1 MERIK
6 DAFQSLPMPS
16 LASAPPPEEQTF
28 TDKVLDGMTYNLYS
42 LIYANAKAATFCPM
56 DISIT
61 VLLVF
66 TIIFSRFLYLVFA
79 YVYNFLVWFVYTII
93 VMGPSLII
101 LILLI
106 IVGIV
111 IYYLSEG
118 VRALANIVLV
128 PIWNITIEGLAGLS
142 GLLSI
147 LVGVVLMI
155 PKIIGINIE
164 NPLKP
169 FGPEEYT
176 VEDEFPSLGE
186 FFVMIGVKVVQ
197 PVIQATLTSMIYDS

>member
-16 LASAPPPEEQTF
+16 MAAAPPPEEQTF

-42 LIYANAKAATFCPM
+42 VIYANAKAATFCPM

-61 VLLVF
+61 VLIVF
-66 TIIFSRFLYLVFA
+66 TIILSRFIYLVFA
-79 YVYNFLVWFVYTII
+79 YVFNFLVWFVYTII

-101 LILLI
+101 LLLLI

-111 IYYLSEG
+111 IYYFSEA
-118 VRALANIVLV
+118 VRSIANIVVV
-128 PIWNITIEGLAGLS
+128 PIWNIIVEGLAGLS
-142 GLLSI
+142 GILSI

-169 FGPEEYT
+169 FGPELFT
-176 VEDEFPSLGE
+176 ITDGLPSLGE

-197 PVIQATLTSMIYDS
+197 PVVEATLTSMIYES

>member
-16 LASAPPPEEQTF
+16 MAAAPPPEEQTF
-28 TDKVLDGMTYNLYS
+28 TDKVLDGMTYNMYS

-66 TIIFSRFLYLVFA
+66 TIILSRFIYLVFA
-79 YVYNFLVWFVYTII
+79 YVYNFLIWFVYTII

-101 LILLI
+101 LLLLI

-111 IYYLSEG
+111 IYYFSEA
-118 VRALANIVLV
+118 VRSIANIVVV
-128 PIWNITIEGLAGLS
+128 PLWNIVVEGLAGLS
-142 GLLSI
+142 GIVSI

-169 FGPEEYT
+169 FGPDDFT
-176 VEDEFPSLGE
+176 VEDQLPSLGE
-186 FFVMIGVKVVQ
+186 FFVMIGVKVVK
-197 PVIQATLTSMIYDS
+197 PVVQSFLTSMIYQS

>member
-16 LASAPPPEEQTF
+16 MASAPPPEEQTF

-61 VLLVF
+61 VMLVF
-66 TIIFSRFLYLVFA
+66 TIILSRFIYLVFA
-79 YVYNFLVWFVYTII
+79 YVFNFLVWFVYTII

-101 LILLI
+101 LLLLI

-111 IYYLSEG
+111 IYYFSEA
-118 VRALANIVLV
+118 VRSIANIVVV
-128 PIWNITIEGLAGLS
+128 PLWNIIVEGLAGLS
-142 GLLSI
+142 GIVSI

-164 NPLKP
+164 NPFKP
-169 FGPEEYT
+169 FGPDDFT
-176 VEDEFPSLGE
+176 VEDELPSLGE
-186 FFVMIGVKVVQ
+186 FFVMIGVKVVK
-197 PVIQATLTSMIYDS
+197 PVVQSFLTSMIYQS

>member
-6 DAFQSLPMPS
+6 DVFQSLPMPS
-16 LASAPPPEEQTF
+16 MAAAPEPEEQTF
-28 TDKVLDGMTYNLYS
+28 TDKALDGMTYNLYS

-66 TIIFSRFLYLVFA
+66 TIILSRFIYLVFA
-79 YVYNFLVWFVYTII
+79 YVFNFLVWFVYTLI

-101 LILLI
+101 LLLLI

-111 IYYLSEG
+111 IYYFSEA
-118 VRALANIVLV
+118 VRSIANIVVV
-128 PIWNITIEGLAGLS
+128 PIWNIIVEGLAGLS
-142 GLLSI
+142 GILSI

-169 FGPEEYT
+169 FGP
-176 VEDEFPSLGE
+176 DEFTVTDELPSLGE
-186 FFVMIGVKVVQ
+186 FFVMIGVKVVKPAVQ
-197 PVIQATLTSMIYDS
+197 SILTSMIYQS

>member
-1 MERIK
+1 MERMK

-16 LASAPPPEEQTF
+16 MAAAAPPEEQTF
-28 TDKVLDGMTYNLYS
+28 TDKVLDDMTYNLYS

-61 VLLVF
+61 MLLVF
-66 TIIFSRFLYLVFA
+66 TIILSRFIYLVFA
-79 YVYNFLVWFVYTII
+79 YVFNFMVWFVYTII

-101 LILLI
+101 LLLLI

-111 IYYLSEG
+111 IYYFSEA
-118 VRALANIVLV
+118 VRSIANIVVV
-128 PIWNITIEGLAGLS
+128 PLWNIIVEGIAGLS
-142 GLLSI
+142 GIVSI
-147 LVGVVLMI
+147 LVGTVLMI
-155 PKIIGINIE
+155 PKIIGINID

-169 FGPEEYT
+169 FGP
-176 VEDEFPSLGE
+176 DEFRVTDQLPSLGE

-197 PVIQATLTSMIYDS
+197 PAVEATLSSVIYDN

>member
-1 MERIK
+1 M
-6 DAFQSLPMPS
+6 
-16 LASAPPPEEQTF
+16 ASAPPPEEQTF

-42 LIYANAKAATFCPM
+42 VIYANAKAATFCPM

-61 VLLVF
+61 VMLVF
-66 TIIFSRFLYLVFA
+66 TIILSRFIYLVFA
-79 YVYNFLVWFVYTII
+79 YVFNFLVWFVYTII

-101 LILLI
+101 LLLLI

-111 IYYLSEG
+111 IYYFSEA
-118 VRALANIVLV
+118 VRSIANIVVV
-128 PIWNITIEGLAGLS
+128 PLWNIIVEGLAGLS
-142 GLLSI
+142 GILSI

-169 FGPEEYT
+169 FGPDDFT
-176 VEDEFPSLGE
+176 VEDELPSLGE
-186 FFVMIGVKVVQ
+186 FFVMIGVKVVKPAVQ
-197 PVIQATLTSMIYDS
+197 SILTSMIYQS